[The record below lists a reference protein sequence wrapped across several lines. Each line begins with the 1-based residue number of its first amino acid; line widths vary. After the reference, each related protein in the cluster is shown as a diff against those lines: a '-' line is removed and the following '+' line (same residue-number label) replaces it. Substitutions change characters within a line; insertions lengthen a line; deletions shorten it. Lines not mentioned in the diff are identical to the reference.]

1 METRKC
7 KFCEAELVRKEKE
20 GMHNFL
26 MRKYCD
32 KKCAMDGA
40 RKDRH
45 WRDGSWPMPTG
56 KRWDVS
62 N

>member
-1 METRKC
+1 MEIRKC

-26 MRKYCD
+26 MRKYCN

-40 RKDRH
+40 RRDKH
-45 WRDGSWPMPTG
+45 WRDGSYPTSTG
-56 KRWDVS
+56 RRY
-62 N
+62 NY